1 MVSMK
6 ERINRLAK
14 GIIDSDLPKMIWT
27 PDVIEDTVRVGT
39 TVKREIF
46 IGSENGLNV
55 KGFVYSSNIRVR
67 IPNDNNTF
75 GGLRNHI
82 VYEVDTSFLSAGDEI
97 EGSFYLVT
105 NCGEKEIPYLFHV
118 DLATSGRILG
128 NLNTAKDFLEV
139 AEHDMDTALRLLE
152 YQDFTEAPFMQDMHT
167 RALYDSLKGH
177 GSRQNFMEEFLV
189 ALGVKKPIRLMVE
202 EDKKVYDNPGRR
214 LEDFIVIRSDTWGYI
229 YLEASADGDFI
240 HLPKKSATQ
249 ADFQDGTLRLPFNI
263 LSERLHVG
271 KNYGAILI
279 KTARGITK
287 IPVEATVNSSRDAE
301 RAVFREEMREYLE
314 LRLEYESGM
323 YEDALILNQMQKE
336 LDLIQMTSEQL
347 LLSLLQAEIYVLTG
361 RQDKACLIL
370 DEVRDSVLTKR
381 LEQKELYCFYQYL
394 QVKIWNDKEQKDSL
408 IRLIQKYCSEED
420 RYRNDFILYLMLL
433 KVNEEL
439 FENPVTVLISMEQEF
454 KDGCHSPFLYVE
466 CLKLLEKEPGFLKNM
481 ARFELYALYFGA
493 KRGMVSRDLALA
505 AAKALNGAKGFK
517 EIYLKLLC
525 RLYEMYPEQE
535 ILSSVCSMMI
545 KGNCRGSRCFEW
557 YDKAIKASVSL
568 TRLYEYFLY
577 SLPEDYGKL
586 LPREVLLY
594 FSYSTELDAHSRC
607 VLYSNI
613 LAYTQRDSDIYRL
626 YERAIEQF
634 ALEQLFAGRIN
645 SRLAVIYKH
654 MIYKE
659 LIDPQLA
666 RALPAVL
673 KSNRITCRDAA
684 MRYVVVR
691 HGELMTEDAYPLQ
704 DGTAYVPLFSERDI
718 ILFQDSFGNRYLNI
732 RYEKVS
738 AMEAVDE
745 LLECC
750 FEVYP
755 DHPVLFVNACYEAME
770 KEELNG
776 DNAALLELAD
786 QKMKLHPL
794 FRSRLMSAIV
804 RYYKKL
810 ADESGDGNRNSS
822 VSYLLCLDKDALTRD
837 ERSGVCETLIR
848 QNYYTEAYE
857 MICRYGIEGIQIKR
871 LLKLCTKMVLQN
883 LFDEDDRLLHLAYVV
898 FLEEKSDSVIL
909 DYLCEHFN
917 GTVDQMYRVLMQG
930 IKEHVE
936 TYDLEERLVAQM
948 LFTGCTEKMDRVFE
962 LYASRKK
969 TSENV
974 VKAYF
979 TVKSIEYFLYNKTTE
994 DKVFAYL
1001 EAAVNN
1007 SVEKDKVPDIYLLAL
1022 TRYYSTLPALQDDQL
1037 KLCQAVIDVLIE
1049 AGMIFAYFKDLAK
1062 FIVIPGNILDK
1073 EIIEYH
1079 GNKEIRPYLRLRI
1092 LPEEEEYHYEDMRP
1106 VYKGIYIREKVL
1118 FEGEIMEYQILEDE
1132 NGERKTVEEGSI
1144 SCKEVTTRTLGNR
1157 FACLNEMSLSLEL
1170 KNEAALRE
1178 QMEEYL
1184 KKDAAVSELFTL
1196 Q

>member
-1 MVSMK
+1 MK

-14 GIIDSDLPKMIWT
+14 GIIDSELPKIIWT
-27 PDVIEDTVRVGT
+27 PDVIEETVRVGT

-55 KGFVYSSNIRVR
+55 KGFVYSSSIRVR

-97 EGSFYLVT
+97 DGSFYLVT

-118 DLATSGRILG
+118 DLASSGRILG

-152 YQDFTEAPFMQDMHT
+152 YQDFIEAPFMQDMHT
-167 RALYDSLKGH
+167 RAIYDGLKGH

-189 ALGVKKPIRLMVE
+189 ALGVKNPIRLMI
-202 EDKKVYDNPGRR
+202 EDGKKIYDNPGRL
-214 LEDFIVIRSDTWGYI
+214 LEDSITIRTDTWGYL
-229 YLEASADGDFI
+229 YLEASVDGDFI

-249 ADFQDGTLRLPFNI
+249 ADFKDGTLRLPFTI
-263 LSERLHVG
+263 LSDRLHTG
-271 KNYGAILI
+271 RNYGAVLI

-287 IPVEATVNSSRDAE
+287 IPVEATLSSKAADAE
-301 RAVFREEMREYLE
+301 RAAFREEMKEYLE

-336 LDLIQMTSEQL
+336 LDLMKMTSENL
-347 LLSLLQAEIYVLTG
+347 ILPLLQAEIYVLTG

-370 DEVRDSVLTKR
+370 DEVRDRVLAKR
-381 LEQKELYCFYQYL
+381 LEQKELYCLYQYL
-394 QVKIWNDKEQKDSL
+394 QVKIWNDHEQKDSL
-408 IRLIQKYCSEED
+408 IRLLQKYCSDEE
-420 RYRNDFILYLMLL
+420 RGQNDFMLYLMLL

-466 CLKLLEKEPGFLKNM
+466 CLKLLEKEPGFLRNM
-481 ARFELYALYFGA
+481 ARFELHALYFGA
-493 KRGMVSRDLALA
+493 RRGMMSRELALA
-505 AAKALNGAKGFK
+505 AARALNSAKGFK
-517 EIYLKLLC
+517 ELYLKLLC
-525 RLYEMYPEQE
+525 TLYEKYPEQE

-545 KGNCRGSRCFEW
+545 KGNCRGNRYFEW
-557 YDKAIKASVSL
+557 YDKSIKAGISL

-594 FSYSTELDAHSRC
+594 FSYATELDAHSRS
-607 VLYSNI
+607 VLYRNI
-613 LAYTQRDSDIYRL
+613 LSYTKRDSDIYRL

-634 ALEQLFAGRIN
+634 ALEQLFAGRIG

-659 LIDPQLA
+659 LIDTQMA
-666 RALPAVL
+666 KSLPAVL
-673 KSNRITCRDAA
+673 KSNRISCRDAA

-691 HGELMTEDAYPLQ
+691 HEELMTEDAYPLH
-704 DGTAYVPLFSERDI
+704 DGVAYVPLFSERDI
-718 ILFQDSFGNRYLNI
+718 ILFQDAYGNRYLNI
-732 RYEKVS
+732 RYDKAP
-738 AMEAVDE
+738 AMEDVDE

-770 KEELNG
+770 KEELSE

-794 FRSRLMSAIV
+794 FRSRILSSIV
-804 RYYKKL
+804 KYYKKMV
-810 ADESGDGNRNSS
+810 DESGDGTRNNS
-822 VSYLLCLDKDALTRD
+822 VAYLLCLDKDSLTRQ

-848 QNYYTEAYE
+848 QNYYSEAYE
-857 MICRYGIEGIQIKR
+857 MICRYGTEGIQVKR

-883 LFDEDDRLLHLAYVV
+883 LFDEDDRLLHLAYQV

-917 GTVDQMYRVLMQG
+917 GTVDQMYHVLMQG
-930 IKEHVE
+930 IREHVE

-948 LFTGCTEKMDRVFE
+948 LFTGSTEKMDRVFE

-979 TVKSIEYFLYNKTTE
+979 TVKSVEYFLYDRTTE

-1022 TRYYSTLPALQDDQL
+1022 TKYYSTLPALLDGQRE
-1037 KLCQAVIDVLIE
+1037 LCQSVVDVLIE

-1062 FIVIPGNILDK
+1062 FITIPGNILDK

-1079 GNKEIRPYLRLRI
+1079 GNKETKPYLRLRI

-1132 NGERKTVEEGSI
+1132 NGERKKVAEGSI
-1144 SCKEVTTRTLGNR
+1144 SCREVTARTPGNR
-1157 FACLNEMSLSLEL
+1157 FACLNEISLSLEL

-1184 KKDAAVSELFTL
+1184 KKDAAVAALFTL

>member
-1 MVSMK
+1 MK

-14 GIIDSDLPKMIWT
+14 GIIDSELPKIIWT
-27 PDVIEDTVRVGT
+27 PDVIEETVRGGT

-55 KGFVYSSNIRVR
+55 KGFVYSSSIRVR

-97 EGSFYLVT
+97 DGSFYLVT

-118 DLATSGRILG
+118 DLASSGRILG

-152 YQDFTEAPFMQDMHT
+152 YQDFIEAPFMQDMHT
-167 RALYDSLKGH
+167 RAIYDGLKGH

-189 ALGVKKPIRLMVE
+189 ALGVKNPIRLMI
-202 EDKKVYDNPGRR
+202 EDGKKIFDNPDRL
-214 LEDFIVIRSDTWGYI
+214 LEDSIIIRNDTWGYL
-229 YLEASADGDFI
+229 YLEASVDGDFI

-249 ADFQDGTLRLPFNI
+249 ADFKDGTLRLPFTI
-263 LSERLHVG
+263 LSERLHMG
-271 KNYGAILI
+271 RNYGAVLI

-287 IPVEATVNSSRDAE
+287 IPVEATLSGKSADAE
-301 RAVFREEMREYLE
+301 RAAFREEMKEYLE

-323 YEDALILNQMQKE
+323 YEDALILNQMQKA
-336 LDLIQMTSEQL
+336 LDLMKMTSENL
-347 LLSLLQAEIYVLTG
+347 LLPLLQAEIYVLTG

-370 DEVRDSVLTKR
+370 DEVRDSVLAKR
-381 LEQKELYCFYQYL
+381 LEQKELYCLYQYL
-394 QVKIWNDKEQKDSL
+394 QVKIWNDHEQKDSL
-408 IRLIQKYCSEED
+408 IRLLQKYCSDEE
-420 RYRNDFILYLMLL
+420 RGYNDFMLYLMLL

-466 CLKLLEKEPGFLKNM
+466 CLKLLEKEPGFLRNM
-481 ARFELYALYFGA
+481 ARFELHALYFGA
-493 KRGMVSRDLALA
+493 KRGMMSRELALA
-505 AAKALNGAKGFK
+505 AARALNSAKGFK
-517 EIYLKLLC
+517 ELYLKLLC
-525 RLYEMYPEQE
+525 TLYEKYPEQE

-545 KGNCRGSRCFEW
+545 KGNCRGNRYFEW
-557 YDKAIKASVSL
+557 YDKSIKAGISL

-577 SLPEDYGKL
+577 SLPGDYGKL

-594 FSYSTELDAHSRC
+594 FSYATELDAHSRS
-607 VLYSNI
+607 VLYRNI
-613 LAYTQRDSDIYRL
+613 LSYTKRDSDIYRL

-659 LIDPQLA
+659 LIDTQMA
-666 RALPAVL
+666 KSLPVVL
-673 KSNRITCRDAA
+673 KSNRISCRDAA

-691 HGELMTEDAYPLQ
+691 HEELMTEDAYPLH
-704 DGTAYVPLFSERDI
+704 GGVAYVPLFSERDI
-718 ILFQDSFGNRYLNI
+718 ILFQDSYGNRYLNI
-732 RYEKVS
+732 RYDKAP
-738 AMEAVDE
+738 AMEDVDE

-770 KEELNG
+770 KEELSE

-794 FRSRLMSAIV
+794 FRSRIMSSIV
-804 RYYKKL
+804 RYYKKMV
-810 ADESGDGNRNSS
+810 DESGDGTRNNN
-822 VSYLLCLDKDALTRD
+822 VAYLLCLDKDSLTRQ

-848 QNYYTEAYE
+848 QNYYSEAYE
-857 MICRYGIEGIQIKR
+857 MICRYGTEGIQVNR

-883 LFDEDDRLLHLAYVV
+883 LFDEDDRLLHLAYQV

-930 IKEHVE
+930 LKEHVE

-948 LFTGCTEKMDRVFE
+948 LFTGSTEKMDRVFE

-979 TVKSIEYFLYNKTTE
+979 TVKSVEYFLYDRTTE

-1022 TRYYSTLPALQDDQL
+1022 TKYYSTLPALLDEQRE
-1037 KLCQAVIDVLIE
+1037 LCQSVVDVLIE
-1049 AGMIFAYFKDLAK
+1049 AGMIFAYFKDLVK
-1062 FIVIPGNILDK
+1062 FITIPGNILDK

-1079 GNKEIRPYLRLRI
+1079 GNKEKKPYLRLRI

-1132 NGERKTVEEGSI
+1132 NGERKKVAEGSI
-1144 SCKEVTTRTLGNR
+1144 SCREVTTRTPGNR
-1157 FACLNEMSLSLEL
+1157 FACLNEISLSLEL

-1184 KKDAAVSELFTL
+1184 KKDAAVAALFTL

>member
-1 MVSMK
+1 MK

-14 GIIDSDLPKMIWT
+14 GIIDSELPKIIWT
-27 PDVIEDTVRVGT
+27 PDVIEETVRVGT

-55 KGFVYSSNIRVR
+55 KGFVYSSSIRVR

-97 EGSFYLVT
+97 DGSFYLVT

-118 DLATSGRILG
+118 DLASSGRILG

-152 YQDFTEAPFMQDMHT
+152 YQDFIEAPFMQDMHT
-167 RALYDSLKGH
+167 RAIYDGLKGH

-189 ALGVKKPIRLMVE
+189 ALGVKNPIRLMI
-202 EDKKVYDNPGRR
+202 EDGKKVYDNPGRL
-214 LEDFIVIRSDTWGYI
+214 LEDSITIRNDTWGYL
-229 YLEASADGDFI
+229 YLEASVDGDFI

-249 ADFQDGTLRLPFNI
+249 ADFKDGTLRLPFNI
-263 LSERLHVG
+263 LSERLHAG
-271 KNYGAILI
+271 RNYGAVLI

-287 IPVEATVNSSRDAE
+287 IPVEATLSSKSADAE
-301 RAVFREEMREYLE
+301 RAAFREELKEYLE

-336 LDLIQMTSEQL
+336 LDLMKMTSENL
-347 LLSLLQAEIYVLTG
+347 LLPLLQAEIYVLTG

-370 DEVRDSVLTKR
+370 DEVRDRVLAKR

-394 QVKIWNDKEQKDSL
+394 QVKIWNDHEQKDSL
-408 IRLIQKYCSEED
+408 IRLLQKYCSDED
-420 RYRNDFILYLMLL
+420 RGQNDFMLYLMLL

-466 CLKLLEKEPGFLKNM
+466 CLKLLEKEPGFLRNM
-481 ARFELYALYFGA
+481 ARFELHALHFGS
-493 KRGMVSRDLALA
+493 KRGMMSRELALA
-505 AAKALNGAKGFK
+505 AAKALNSAKGFK
-517 EIYLKLLC
+517 ELYLKLLC
-525 RLYEMYPEQE
+525 TLYEKYPEQE
-535 ILSSVCSMMI
+535 ILSSICSMMI
-545 KGNCRGSRCFEW
+545 KGNCRGNRYFEW
-557 YDKAIKASVSL
+557 YDKSIKAGISL

-577 SLPEDYGKL
+577 SLPGDYGKL

-594 FSYSTELDAHSRC
+594 FSYATELDAHSRS
-607 VLYSNI
+607 VLYRNI
-613 LAYTQRDSDIYRL
+613 LSYTKRDSDIYRL

-659 LIDPQLA
+659 LIDTQMA
-666 RALPAVL
+666 KSLPVVL
-673 KSNRITCRDAA
+673 KSNRISCRDAA
-684 MRYVVVR
+684 MRYMVVR
-691 HGELMTEDAYPLQ
+691 HEELMTEDAYPLH
-704 DGTAYVPLFSERDI
+704 DGVAYVPLFSERDI
-718 ILFQDSFGNRYLNI
+718 ILFQDAYGNRYLNI
-732 RYEKVS
+732 RYDRTP
-738 AMEAVDE
+738 AMEEVDE

-770 KEELNG
+770 KEELSE

-794 FRSRLMSAIV
+794 FRSRIMSSIV
-804 RYYKKL
+804 KYYKKMV
-810 ADESGDGNRNSS
+810 DESEDGTRNNS
-822 VSYLLCLDKDALTRD
+822 VAYLLCLDKDSLTRQ

-848 QNYYTEAYE
+848 QNYYSEAYE
-857 MICRYGIEGIQIKR
+857 MICRYGTEGIQVKR

-883 LFDEDDRLLHLAYVV
+883 LFDEDDRLLHLAYQV
-898 FLEEKSDSVIL
+898 FLEEKNDSVIL

-917 GTVDQMYRVLMQG
+917 GTVDQMYQVLMQG

-948 LFTGCTEKMDRVFE
+948 LFTGGTEKMDRVFE

-979 TVKSIEYFLYNKTTE
+979 TVKSVEYFLYDRTTE

-1022 TRYYSTLPALQDDQL
+1022 TKYYSTLPALSDEQRE
-1037 KLCQAVIDVLIE
+1037 LCQSVVDVLIE

-1062 FIVIPGNILDK
+1062 FIMIPGNILDK

-1079 GNKEIRPYLRLRI
+1079 GNKETKPYLRLRI

-1132 NGERKTVEEGSI
+1132 NGERKKVAEGSI
-1144 SCKEVTTRTLGNR
+1144 SCREVTTRTPGNR
-1157 FACLNEMSLSLEL
+1157 FACLNEISLSLEL

-1184 KKDAAVSELFTL
+1184 KKDAAVAALFSL